1 MSETNT
7 AGPNSKQFNPTPKE
21 RRWWVAPGRT
31 HKWWIKMWNGKAIAE
46 GWEKNFRI
54 PKEQFDALADELRP
68 YISPDP
74 SSPRIRLSVEK
85 KLAITLHLLKD
96 S

>member
-1 MSETNT
+1 
-7 AGPNSKQFNPTPKE
+7 
-21 RRWWVAPGRT
+21 
-31 HKWWIKMWNGKAIAE
+31 MWNGKAIAE

-54 PKEQFDALADELRP
+54 PKEQFDALAELRP
-68 YISPDP
+68 HVSPDP

-85 KLAITLHLLKD
+85 KKWKSLFT